1 LRQQVN
7 LARERY
13 TDIVIDAGGRDS
25 TALRAAL
32 VLADHVLIPLQP
44 RSFDLWALND
54 MTGLLAQA
62 RATRDISASVFLC
75 MADPTGRDNAETA
88 GSLPPGVGY
97 VDAPVIRRKAVA
109 MLAALG
115 CSILEYP
122 SRDEKAA
129 HEYRCLAAAVFSW
142 PNSEVSGKTTEG

>member
-1 LRQQVN
+1 
-7 LARERY
+7 
-13 TDIVIDAGGRDS
+13 
-25 TALRAAL
+25 
-32 VLADHVLIPLQP
+32 
-44 RSFDLWALND
+44 
-54 MTGLLAQA
+54 
-62 RATRDISASVFLC
+62 

-122 SRDEKAA
+122 NRDEKAA
-129 HEYRCLAAAVFSW
+129 HEYRCLTAAVFGW
-142 PNSEVSGKTTEG
+142 PYLEVSGETTEG